1 MTLKEYCRN
10 IDTKVISFEGNNISR
25 QCQNFVEGLL
35 EKSIMKRFA
44 FNQAMHHP
52 WILGIK
58 SKVDDIIGK
67 FQNDPDKMV
76 IELNKARVDDE
87 YFKSFITD
95 SIFVSDDN
103 LRKDNICLNK
113 KRSRNAE
120 N

>member
-10 IDTKVISFEGNNISR
+10 IDTKVVSFDGNNISK

-35 EKSIMKRFA
+35 EKSIIKRST
-44 FNQAMHHP
+44 FNQAMNHP

-58 SKVDDIIGK
+58 TKVDDIIGK

-76 IELNKARVDDE
+76 TELNKARVDDE
-87 YFKSFITD
+87 YFKSFESD
-95 SIFVSDDN
+95 SIFVSDDS
-103 LRKDNICLNK
+103 LRKEFVCLNK